1 MPKLTCLQHCIERI
15 FIKTVPFQDT
25 AGQER
30 FHALGPIYYRDSN
43 GAILVYDITD
53 EDSFQKVSTEYTL
66 CYGQGRSR
74 GLISLSCFVMWND
87 QLGKGE
93 CCYKIYQLLAAV
105 ICTCSHPL
113 MIRRSGTLHLMSGI
127 CNKTGCVMYSVCTG
141 NSHDDYG
148 S

>member
-1 MPKLTCLQHCIERI
+1 MLRTGEIKGVD
-15 FIKTVPFQDT
+15 FI
-25 AGQER
+25 
-30 FHALGPIYYRDSN
+30 
-43 GAILVYDITD
+43 
-53 EDSFQKVSTEYTL
+53 
-66 CYGQGRSR
+66 
-74 GLISLSCFVMWND
+74 SCFVMEMN
-87 QLGKGE
+87 QLGKWE

-113 MIRRSGTLHLMSGI
+113 MIGRSGTLHLMSGI

>member
-1 MPKLTCLQHCIERI
+1 MDIYKNCAIFRI
-15 FIKTVPFQDT
+15 LRV
-25 AGQER
+25 R
-30 FHALGPIYYRDSN
+30 RDSTPWV
-43 GAILVYDITD
+43 L
-53 EDSFQKVSTEYTL
+53 STTETVTVQYWCTTSQTKTHSRRSVHVHWKCVVLHVL
-66 CYGQGRSR
+66 CFRQGRWR
-74 GLISLSCFVMWND
+74 GLNSLSCFVMWND

-105 ICTCSHPL
+105 ICTCTHPL
-113 MIRRSGTLHLMSGI
+113 MIGRSGTLHLMSGI